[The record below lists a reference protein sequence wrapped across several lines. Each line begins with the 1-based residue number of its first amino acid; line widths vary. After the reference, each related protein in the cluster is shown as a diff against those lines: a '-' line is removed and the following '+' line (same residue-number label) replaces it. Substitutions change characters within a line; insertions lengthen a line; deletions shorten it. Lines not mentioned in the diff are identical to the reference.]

1 MNKPLLTTI
10 LAVVGF
16 LVVALLTSV
25 IYVSTESKREGLNY
39 SNTRMKHTYS
49 DKASPEEVYDFL
61 DEAAHTAEDDKD
73 FSATNAILA
82 TMQGMAAKKS
92 TSDKQYFDLVT
103 RRGELYLYK
112 MDDAKN
118 ALPLLKEAYV
128 LIKTTPGLTD
138 TIKVEAKANLGN
150 AQNKSGDNTNAV
162 KLLKEAYEDALK
174 LTNNGQKGRIA
185 YNLSSA
191 LCDDHKYEEAA
202 TCGQASLKFYEQDA
216 TTKKFDL
223 AEGYQQLGIIQHALH
238 QDDLAIANLEKAL
251 LLYKEDGTK
260 DAEIITS
267 LKHTGWIELAA
278 GHKERAKELF
288 NRVIESSESEDTTA
302 EGFILRRL

>member
-25 IYVSTESKREGLNY
+25 IYVSTESKREGINY

-49 DKASPEEVYDFL
+49 DKASPEEVYEFL
-61 DEAAHTAEDDKD
+61 DEAAHTAEDDED
-73 FSATNAILA
+73 FGAASPILA
-82 TMQGMAAKKS
+82 AMQGMAAKKS
-92 TSDKQYFDLVT
+92 TSDKQYFDLLT

-112 MDDAKN
+112 VEDAKS
-118 ALPLLKEAYV
+118 ALPLFREAYA
-128 LIKTTPGLTD
+128 LSKTTPGLTD

-150 AQNKSGDNTNAV
+150 AQNKSGDHSNGVTM
-162 KLLKEAYEDALK
+162 LKEAYEDALK

-185 YNLSSA
+185 HSLAGALS
-191 LCDDHKYEEAA
+191 DDNKYKEAA
-202 TCGQASLKFYEQDA
+202 TYGQASLKHYEQDA
-216 TTKKFDL
+216 TTKKSDL

-238 QDDLAIANLEKAL
+238 QDSQALASLEKAL

-267 LKHTGWIELAA
+267 LKQTGWIELAA

-288 NRVIESSESEDTTA
+288 NRALESSESEDTTA